1 MRQLSAFHADVS
13 CVQPGALGCNR
24 FGELVLDMF
33 GEEVLVTRAK
43 EIMGVVVIMADAVI
57 ELDIAQS
64 FDVIRVMEHGIP
76 HLPYLIVD
84 RPERCDECLPEPA
97 VIYGW
102 VLAWIVLIVLP
113 HDVAPGRRYSPFHDL
128 FPSNLSFLVVCMF

>member
-33 GEEVLVTRAK
+33 GEEVLVNRAK

-76 HLPYLIVD
+76 NLPYLIVN
-84 RPERCDECLPEPA
+84 RPERCDECLPEL
-97 VIYGW
+97 VVVYGW
-102 VLAWIVLIVLP
+102 VFAWIVFIVLP
-113 HDVAPGRRYSPFHDL
+113 HDVAPGR
-128 FPSNLSFLVVCMF
+128 